1 MRKNTIIHAAEKSGF
16 YEKKKKGKSDDKLH
30 DSGRFYISM
39 TDKSWWPLVVGSRSH
54 LYACMLNELPLY
66 AK

>member
-39 TDKSWWPLVVGSRSH
+39 TDKSW
-54 LYACMLNELPLY
+54 
-66 AK
+66 

>member
-16 YEKKKKGKSDDKLH
+16 YEKKKKKGKSDDKLH

-39 TDKSWWPLVVGSRSH
+39 TDKS
-54 LYACMLNELPLY
+54 
-66 AK
+66 